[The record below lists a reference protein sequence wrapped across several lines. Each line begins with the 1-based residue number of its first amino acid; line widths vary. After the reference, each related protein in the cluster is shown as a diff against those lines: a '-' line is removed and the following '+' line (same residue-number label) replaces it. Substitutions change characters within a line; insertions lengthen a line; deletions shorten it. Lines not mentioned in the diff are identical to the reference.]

1 MKRRDGADGR
11 MESDAE
17 AELAA
22 RAAWLYHVG
31 GLLQAEVAKQLEL
44 SLFKVNRL
52 IAYAAER
59 GIVRVLVDGP
69 IADCVILER
78 RLTEKFELGFVRVV
92 PDLGERRMPLHALG
106 VATASYLHGVIE
118 SKRHRVIGVG
128 HGRTLAAASQLL
140 PARKASHVQFVTLLG
155 SLPSRLS
162 ALPYEVVY
170 GLTDRTGSL
179 AHLISVPLYAD
190 DASDRDVLM
199 RQAGVRRAFD
209 AAEQASLCLLGIGS
223 ILDKEFTDLRM
234 EAIGPEDLDEV
245 RRAGAVGEI
254 LGCYY
259 DLDGRKVGTSLHD
272 RVIAFAPEALRGRE
286 AIGVAGGEYK
296 AEAILSVLRAGILSG
311 LITTDA
317 TARKLLG
324 RRAQG

>member
-1 MKRRDGADGR
+1 MKRRDGGNGR
-11 MESDAE
+11 PDSDAE

-31 GLLQAEVAKQLEL
+31 GLLQAEVAKQLDL

-59 GIVRVLVDGP
+59 GIVRVLVEGP
-69 IADCVILER
+69 IADCVLLER
-78 RLTEKFELGFVRVV
+78 RLTQKFGLGFVRVV
-92 PDLGERRMPLHALG
+92 PDLGERRLPLRALG
-106 VATASYLHGVIE
+106 VATASYLLGVIE
-118 SKRHRVIGVG
+118 AKRHRVIGVG
-128 HGRTLAAASQLL
+128 HGRTLAAASQHL
-140 PARKASHVQFVTLLG
+140 PARKVSHLQFVTLLG

-179 AHLISVPLYAD
+179 AHLISVPLYAN
-190 DASDRDVLM
+190 DAADRDVLM
-199 RQAGVRRAFD
+199 RQMGVRRAFEM
-209 AAEQASLCLLGIGS
+209 AEQASLCLLGIGS
-223 ILDKEFTDLRM
+223 IADKDLTDLRM
-234 EAIGPEDLDEV
+234 EAIEPEDLDEI

-259 DLDGRKVGTSLHD
+259 DAEGRKVDASLHD
-272 RVIAFAPEALRGRE
+272 RVIAFPPEALRRRE

-296 AEAILSVLRAGILSG
+296 AEAILSILRAGILSG
-311 LITTDA
+311 LITTDG

-324 RRAQG
+324 RRA